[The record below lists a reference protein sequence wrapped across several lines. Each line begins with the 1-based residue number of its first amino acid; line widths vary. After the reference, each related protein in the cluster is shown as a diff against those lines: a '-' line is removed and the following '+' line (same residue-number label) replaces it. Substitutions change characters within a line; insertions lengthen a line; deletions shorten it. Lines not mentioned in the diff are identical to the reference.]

1 MNKVIAFLFILLL
14 PFFNTCSS
22 YKSQMPPS
30 KPELISIHKTDKEVI
45 KDLGNGWFEV
55 LGRAIIQNISP
66 EEAERKAIVNACR
79 DAIEYYSGVEI
90 SQRTLDLQAET
101 QRKVLLNNFSALI
114 TQTTNGIILEKD
126 IIHKS
131 IKTDGNNLVAVVLL
145 RVKVGKQKGKKDP
158 YFNVSARLNRDT
170 FKEGEQIELTVQ
182 STKDC
187 YITVLNICSN
197 DKVYVLL
204 PNKYRQNNFIKTGE
218 LFRLPN
224 EGDKRMGLSFQAR
237 LLEGKDE
244 DVEMIKVLATK
255 ANMSFALS
263 PVHSSYGTYEMALKK
278 LLNRLIKIPRGEI
291 EEVDIQYFIKK

>member
-1 MNKVIAFLFILLL
+1 
-14 PFFNTCSS
+14 
-22 YKSQMPPS
+22 MPPS
-30 KPELISIHKTDKEVI
+30 KPEVISIHKTDKEVI
-45 KDLGNGWFEV
+45 KYLGNGWFEV

-101 QRKVLLNNFSALI
+101 QRKVLLNNFSSLI

-126 IIHKS
+126 IIHKE
-131 IKTDGNNLVAVVLL
+131 IKTDGHNLVAVVLL

-197 DKVYVLL
+197 DKVYVLF
-204 PNKYRQNNFIKTGE
+204 PNKYRQTNFIKTGE

-224 EGDKRMGLSFQAR
+224 EADKRMGLSFPVR
-237 LLEGKDE
+237 LIEGKDE